1 MAHIPDLRIAYRPSG
16 PRHVEDHSYVVFQV
30 NPVSRRKHHLLNIVK
45 KAIRV
50 YYYNPKAVLLGNSY
64 TYEKNLR
71 FRCSA
76 IDFGFI
82 AEL

>member
-1 MAHIPDLRIAYRPSG
+1 
-16 PRHVEDHSYVVFQV
+16 
-30 NPVSRRKHHLLNIVK
+30 LLNIVK

-71 FRCSA
+71 FRCSV
-76 IDFGFI
+76 IGFGFI